1 MPSTSP
7 RSQFIKVWP
16 LWLRCF
22 HWLLVAAFLT
32 SYLTGDDYRQIHVW
46 SGYLI
51 IVLLLL
57 RMTLGLFSSGFASL
71 RGWFCSPRQAVGYLG
86 GLLRGDGRCYLGH
99 NPAGACMSLVL
110 VLTLSVTL
118 GTGLALHGVHGAGPL
133 AGVMN
138 AHSSAGLDA
147 ATANGHEH
155 GHEDE
160 EDAAEEFWEE
170 LHELFVNISLALVML
185 HVLGVL
191 ASSWRHG
198 ENLPKSMLNGR
209 KKRLPE

>member
-1 MPSTSP
+1 
-7 RSQFIKVWP
+7 
-16 LWLRCF
+16 
-22 HWLLVAAFLT
+22 
-32 SYLTGDDYRQIHVW
+32 
-46 SGYLI
+46 
-51 IVLLLL
+51 
-57 RMTLGLFSSGFASL
+57 
-71 RGWFCSPRQAVGYLG
+71 
-86 GLLRGDGRCYLGH
+86 
-99 NPAGACMSLVL
+99 MSLVL